1 MPPSENPAWEVRSV
15 YSFTG
20 DQLLVFRAMEVRK
33 EQDGVHAKA
42 EVLMTDVLLGY
53 DTFNVDL
60 LGNRWIAPWAAMEQ
74 LLGMSL
80 THLQQK
86 N

>member
-1 MPPSENPAWEVRSV
+1 
-15 YSFTG
+15 
-20 DQLLVFRAMEVRK
+20 MEVRK

-60 LGNRWIAPWAAMEQ
+60 LDNRWIAPWAAMEQ

-80 THLQQK
+80 THPQQK